1 MTAAICTTAGL
12 PEAVKA
18 SARIRTCPAPDCYLC
33 RSPARPLY
41 EDLTDNLFGASGSWN
56 LVQCPDPKCGLVW
69 LNPMPV
75 EEDLGQA
82 YAKYYTHGE
91 AATGHSWLTSV
102 MRRRGQVLR
111 SLLNPARRERDSL
124 LLMDLS
130 RIVPGKLLD
139 VGCGDG
145 TRIAQLQKLGWDVYG
160 QDLDPAAVGY
170 ARETLGLQAFL
181 GPLENVPFA
190 ENTFDCVTLNHVIEH
205 VHHPIDLLEKS
216 RRFLKPGGRLVVITP
231 NLESFAHQH
240 FGPVWRGLEPPRH
253 LHLFSLRTLST
264 AVLTAGFSGISS
276 LRTSVGNAQVFAQG
290 SLAVKNEGQV
300 SRGPFNMAARELYSL
315 GFLYNCYFQHRKNPD
330 SGEEIVFHALR

>member
-1 MTAAICTTAGL
+1 
-12 PEAVKA
+12 
-18 SARIRTCPAPDCYLC
+18 
-33 RSPARPLY
+33 
-41 EDLTDNLFGASGSWN
+41 
-56 LVQCPDPKCGLVW
+56 
-69 LNPMPV
+69 MPV

-300 SRGPFNMAARELYSL
+300 SGVRSIWPLANFTASVFSTTVIFSIGRTPIPAKKSCSTPCASHAHQRHHARRNLLPVVRGGL
-315 GFLYNCYFQHRKNPD
+315 
-330 SGEEIVFHALR
+330 